1 MAAAP
6 TDESTTVLRRALRV
20 LLRPLVRLLLSR
32 QITYPALASL
42 LKEIYVAVA
51 DEDFELPEK
60 RQTDSRVS
68 LLTGIHRKE
77 VSRLRGE
84 LCPDE
89 EAPAT
94 VSLGA
99 LILSRW
105 VGVALFLTDDG
116 KPMPLSRQPREDGI
130 PSFET
135 LVQSVSKDIRPRAVL
150 DEWLRLGIARVDANQ
165 CVCLNVEAFVPETG
179 FEEKA
184 YYFGRNVRD
193 HIATGA
199 NNLEGEGAPLMD
211 RSAYYSRLSEASTRE
226 LAELSE
232 RVGMDALHAV
242 NRRALE
248 LQERDASDTAESTA
262 TPKPRRMN
270 FGVYYYETD
279 YEPGGYASGSDAGD
293 DDA

>member
-1 MAAAP
+1 MELATTPA
-6 TDESTTVLRRALRV
+6 DEATTVLKRALRA

-32 QITYPALASL
+32 QITYPAVAAL

-51 DEDFELPEK
+51 DEDFQLPEK

-68 LLTGIHRKE
+68 LLTGVHRKE

-84 LCPDE
+84 LPPDE
-89 EAPAT
+89 ETPT
-94 VSLGA
+94 SVSLGA

-105 VGVALFLTDDG
+105 VGVALFQTADG
-116 KPMPLSRQPREDGI
+116 KPMPLARQPRDDDG

-150 DEWLRLGIARVDANQ
+150 DEWLRLGIAHVDANQ
-165 CVCLNVEAFVPETG
+165 CVCLNVEAFVPESG

-193 HIATGA
+193 HIAA
-199 NNLEGEGAPLMD
+199 SAHNLQGEGAPLME
-211 RSAYYSRLSEASTRE
+211 RSVYYSRLSEASTRE

-232 RVGMDALHAV
+232 RVGMEAMHAV

-248 LQERDASDTAESTA
+248 LQESDASSTSDL
-262 TPKPRRMN
+262 PPRRMN
-270 FGVYYYETD
+270 FGVYYFETEC
-279 YEPGGYASGSDAGD
+279 EPGDDAGGAGSGD
-293 DDA
+293 EGA

>member
-1 MAAAP
+1 MELATTPA
-6 TDESTTVLRRALRV
+6 DESTTVLKRALRA
-20 LLRPLVRLLLSR
+20 LLRPLVQLLLSR

-51 DEDFELPEK
+51 DEDFQLPEK

-84 LCPDE
+84 QRPDQ
-89 EAPAT
+89 EAPAS

-105 VGVALFLTDDG
+105 VGVALFQTDDG
-116 KPMPLSRQPREDGI
+116 KPMPLARQPRDNGA

-150 DEWLRLGIARVDANQ
+150 DEWLRLGIAHVDANQ
-165 CVCLNVEAFVPETG
+165 CVCLNVEAFVPESG

-193 HIATGA
+193 HIAA
-199 NNLEGEGAPLMD
+199 AVHNLQGEGAPLME
-211 RSAYYSRLSEASTRE
+211 RSVYYSRLSEASTRE

-232 RVGMDALHAV
+232 RVGMDAMHAV

-248 LQERDASDTAESTA
+248 LQESDAASNSNA
-262 TPKPRRMN
+262 PPRRMN
-270 FGVYYYETD
+270 FGVYYFETECESGD
-279 YEPGGYASGSDAGD
+279 DASDSGSGD
-293 DDA
+293 KGA

>member
-1 MAAAP
+1 MKLATTRA
-6 TDESTTVLRRALRV
+6 DEATTVLKRALRA

-51 DEDFELPEK
+51 DEDFQLPEK

-84 LCPDE
+84 QRPDQ
-89 EAPAT
+89 EAPAS

-105 VGVALFLTDDG
+105 VGVALFQTDDG
-116 KPMPLSRQPREDGI
+116 KPMPLARQPRDNGA

-150 DEWLRLGIARVDANQ
+150 DEWLRLGIAHVDANQ
-165 CVCLNVEAFVPETG
+165 CVCLNVEAFVPESG

-193 HIATGA
+193 HIAA
-199 NNLEGEGAPLMD
+199 AAHNLQGEGTPLME
-211 RSAYYSRLSEASTRE
+211 RSVYYSRLSEASTRE

-232 RVGMDALHAV
+232 RVGMDAMHAV

-248 LQERDASDTAESTA
+248 LQESEAASNSAA
-262 TPKPRRMN
+262 PLRRMN
-270 FGVYYYETD
+270 FGVYYFETD
-279 YEPGGYASGSDAGD
+279 CEPGDDVSGSGSGGEGA
-293 DDA
+293 